1 MWIYLWKL
9 LKIQIV
15 SHYKLNSRYE
25 KKCVAMI
32 QTAIDNNFLERTVSF
47 AEEFDTYTH
56 VKNESTYERSLEMVS
71 KLMDRAPDDPN
82 SALNGIIETISK
94 SISEYENTLES
105 VQEFEKAVSDIP
117 ADIAMLRLLMDQ
129 HELNGTDFPEIG
141 DKTLVSKILKGERNL
156 TKDHIVK
163 LSERFDISPAL
174 FFD

>member
-1 MWIYLWKL
+1 MMQAALREEDF
-9 LKIQIV
+9 V
-15 SHYKLNSRYE
+15 
-25 KKCVAMI
+25 
-32 QTAIDNNFLERTVSF
+32 ERAVSF
-47 AEEFDTYTH
+47 AKAVDPITH
-56 VKNESTYERSLEMVS
+56 IKNNATYEKALVFVS
-71 KLMDRAPDDPN
+71 ALMDRAPDDPN

-105 VQEFEKAVSDIP
+105 VQEFEKVVSDMP
-117 ADIAMLRLLMDQ
+117 ADISMLRLLMDQ

-141 DKTLVSKILKGERNL
+141 DKTLISKILKGDRNL

>member
-1 MWIYLWKL
+1 MMQSALREEDFVEQAISFAKAADPLMHIK
-9 LKIQIV
+9 
-15 SHYKLNSRYE
+15 NNATYE
-25 KKCVAMI
+25 KAL
-32 QTAIDNNFLERTVSF
+32 AFVS
-47 AEEFDTYTH
+47 A
-56 VKNESTYERSLEMVS
+56 
-71 KLMDRAPDDPN
+71 LMDRAPDDPN
-82 SALNGIIETISK
+82 STLNGIIETISK

-105 VQEFEKAVSDIP
+105 VQEFEKAALEIP

-141 DKTLVSKILKGERNL
+141 DKTLVSKILKGNRNL